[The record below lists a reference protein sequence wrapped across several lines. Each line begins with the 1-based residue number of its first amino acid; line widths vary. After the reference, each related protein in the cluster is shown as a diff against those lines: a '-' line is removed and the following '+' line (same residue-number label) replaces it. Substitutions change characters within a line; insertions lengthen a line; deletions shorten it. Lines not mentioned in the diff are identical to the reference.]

1 LVKVEGGPVSALG
14 QEANAEASTDQS
26 NGFDEGES
34 SHAAECTADNIEQLM
49 KELSELKNAQTT
61 GVAPFEDVS
70 ERVVAFLEEAKN
82 QDNTIKPKASRRDKE
97 LVVAKECI
105 LVAKNFIANQKTKL
119 SDFEEA
125 VKDKDVF
132 QEFIKEQHTKLH
144 EKHLQS
150 ARDWRELH
158 RKYFYSHQKLM
169 NQCDDYKTTIQLLEK
184 ATAEKIANLHLA
196 YEAEVS
202 MLQELC
208 TNRDEVIAQLQEKSL
223 EDYKNVDAYV
233 AEKVLAFK
241 RIFEENV
248 KKWVIDRLIGETD
261 SDEDPQL
268 HSQISEM
275 KELLLMTERENST
288 YKEEN
293 SQYKGELSQLKEAF
307 EKINSRN
314 EELEMRLE
322 LVEATNKALEY
333 KISDQHAKE
342 ALIEYKNAECKS
354 KIYKLK
360 TKLKAYEKEKEQH
373 AEILKSVDDDR
384 HIERTISIEQELK
397 ENNKK
402 IKEIIY
408 DFQKESKCSG
418 EGKVQKESES
428 TDRKDVLSTKIV
440 SFETALK
447 GKSKNMVT
455 TEKIDDDKYCPK
467 RTKKKERSHVLDKP
481 PSKTIHIFPNT
492 VITDK
497 CEGISTSEA
506 DVQMVSKY
514 TEKSNEEGQIKLLE
528 QKITLL
534 ERDLS
539 VAHAKIFEYE
549 RTQGS
554 GLPSLQS
561 VSKPY
566 GEFLD
571 GVSLDV
577 RQQEKT
583 VNVETENTDSDS
595 EGSKSL
601 DDIDEESNLDSEFDH
616 CLAMVKDSFSWIV
629 VSSSED
635 ENSDDEWGNES
646 RIFFSDNLDL
656 ANLSEDHPEEMDS
669 KEDVNESVPV
679 TLLKRDKTEEKD

>member
-1 LVKVEGGPVSALG
+1 
-14 QEANAEASTDQS
+14 
-26 NGFDEGES
+26 
-34 SHAAECTADNIEQLM
+34 M

-61 GVAPFEDVS
+61 GEAPFEDVS
-70 ERVVAFLEEAKN
+70 ERVVAFLEEAKK
-82 QDNTIKPKASRRDKE
+82 QDNIAKPRASRCDKE

-119 SDFEEA
+119 SYFEEA

-150 ARDWRELH
+150 ARDWRDLH
-158 RKYFYSHQKLM
+158 RKYFYSHQKLR
-169 NQCDDYKTTIQLLEK
+169 NQCDDYKITIELIEK
-184 ATAEKIANLHLA
+184 AAAEKIANLHLA
-196 YEAEVS
+196 YESDVM
-202 MLQELC
+202 MLQEMC
-208 TNRDEVIAQLQEKSL
+208 TNRDVVISQLEEKSL

-241 RIFEENV
+241 RNFEDDV
-248 KKWVIDRLIGETD
+248 KKWVVDRLIGETD

-275 KELLLMTERENST
+275 KELLLMTERKNST

-293 SQYKGELSQLKEAF
+293 SNYKEELSQLEEAF

-314 EELEMRLE
+314 EELEMRLN

-333 KISDQHAKE
+333 KISDQHAKA
-342 ALIEYKNAECKS
+342 ALIEFKNAECKS

-373 AEILKSVDDDR
+373 EEILKSVDDDR

-397 ENNKK
+397 ENNNK

-418 EGKVQKESES
+418 VEKVQKQSES
-428 TDRKDVLSTKIV
+428 PDRKDVLSTKIAP
-440 SFETALK
+440 FETALK
-447 GKSKNMVT
+447 GKSINMAT
-455 TEKIDDDKYCPK
+455 TEKIDDDKYCQG
-467 RTKKKERSHVLDKP
+467 RTKQNLKNNVLEK
-481 PSKTIHIFPNT
+481 SGLS
-492 VITDK
+492 DK

-506 DVQMVSKY
+506 DVQMVSKS
-514 TEKSNEEGQIKLLE
+514 TEKSNEEGQVELLE
-528 QKITLL
+528 EKITLL
-534 ERDLS
+534 ERELN

-561 VSKPY
+561 KPY
-566 GEFLD
+566 DEFLD
-571 GVSLDV
+571 GVPLDV
-577 RQQEKT
+577 RQQEKK

-595 EGSKSL
+595 ESTKSI
-601 DDIDEESNLDSEFDH
+601 DDTDGESNLDSEFDH
-616 CLAMVKDSFSWIV
+616 CLAVIKDSFSWIA

-635 ENSDDEWGNES
+635 ENSDDEWENES
-646 RIFFSDNLDL
+646 RIFYSDNLDL

-669 KEDVNESVPV
+669 KENDVNDSVPV
-679 TLLKRDKTEEKD
+679 TILKRDKTEEKD